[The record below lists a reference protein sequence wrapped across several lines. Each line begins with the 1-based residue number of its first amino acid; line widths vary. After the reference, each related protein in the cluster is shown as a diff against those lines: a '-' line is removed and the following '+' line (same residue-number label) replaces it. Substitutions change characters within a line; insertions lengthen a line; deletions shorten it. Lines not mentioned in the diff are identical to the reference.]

1 MCSRGRCIAG
11 ELISLGAQPLD
22 IGVNVIGPETEVV
35 QTSTALIKVRCNR
48 PGAVQWMHQFYVR
61 RGHAEKCRRG
71 LSRLHHLVT
80 VMLESK
86 ILEEPRYSA
95 LKIRYGNRDMVQCSN
110 HEKTCLSEI

>member
-1 MCSRGRCIAG
+1 MCSWGRRIAG

-22 IGVNVIGPETEVV
+22 VGVNVIGPETEVV
-35 QTSTALIKVRCNR
+35 QPSTALIKISRNR

-71 LSRLHHLVT
+71 LSRLHYLIT

-86 ILEEPRYSA
+86 ILEEPRYGA

-110 HEKTCLSEI
+110 HEKTCLSGI

>member
-22 IGVNVIGPETEVV
+22 IGVNVIGPETEVM
-35 QTSTALIKVRCNR
+35 QSSTALIKVSRNR

-61 RGHAEKCRRG
+61 RGHAKKCRRG

-80 VMLESK
+80 VMLEPK
-86 ILEEPRYSA
+86 ILKEPRYSA
-95 LKIRYGNRDMVQCSN
+95 LKIWYGNRDMVQCSN
-110 HEKTCLSEI
+110 HETTCLSRI